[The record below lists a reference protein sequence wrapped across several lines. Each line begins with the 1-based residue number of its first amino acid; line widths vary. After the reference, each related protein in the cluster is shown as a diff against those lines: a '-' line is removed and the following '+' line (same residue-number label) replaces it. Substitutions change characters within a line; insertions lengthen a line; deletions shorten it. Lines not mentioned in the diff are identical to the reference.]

1 VTEPVQP
8 THYDLGV
15 QIAELKGAVKT
26 IATLLEE
33 RNKNHNALE
42 EDHKKL
48 AKKIEEDRENLA
60 KRIQALETHRSNV
73 LLIGS
78 LTLLALGLVQYKIY
92 ISLPQK
98 DSSAIMPPV
107 LVRGAVTMTE
117 HQRDRTP
124 SS

>member
-8 THYDLGV
+8 THYDLGL
-15 QIAELKGAVKT
+15 QIAELKGVVKT

-42 EDHKKL
+42 GDHKT
-48 AKKIEEDRENLA
+48 LA
-60 KRIQALETHRSNV
+60 KRVQVLETHRSNV

-78 LTLLALGLVQYKIY
+78 LTLLALGVVQYKIY

-107 LVRGAVTMTE
+107 LVRGAVTVT
-117 HQRDRTP
+117 
-124 SS
+124 

>member
-15 QIAELKGAVKT
+15 QIAELKGVVKT

-42 EDHKKL
+42 EDHRKL
-48 AKKIEEDRENLA
+48 AGRIEEDREKLE
-60 KRIQALETHRSNV
+60 KRVQALETHRSNV

-78 LTLLALGLVQYKIY
+78 LTLLALGVMQYKIY

-98 DSSAIMPPV
+98 DSSAITPPG
-107 LVRGAVTMTE
+107 LVRG
-117 HQRDRTP
+117 
-124 SS
+124 

>member
-1 VTEPVQP
+1 M
-8 THYDLGV
+8 

-48 AKKIEEDRENLA
+48 VD
-60 KRIQALETHRSNV
+60 RIQVLETHRSNV

-78 LTLLALGLVQYKIY
+78 LALVAIGAVQYKIFV
-92 ISLPQK
+92 SLPQK